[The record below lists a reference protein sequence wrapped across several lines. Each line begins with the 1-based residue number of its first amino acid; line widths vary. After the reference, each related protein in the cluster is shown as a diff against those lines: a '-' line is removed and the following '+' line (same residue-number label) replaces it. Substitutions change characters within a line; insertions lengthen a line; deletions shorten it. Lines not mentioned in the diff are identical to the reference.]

1 LGLLAGS
8 VKHCLCAANLIKS
21 AAVRSGKT
29 SSCFCFVELDMA
41 TVLLEAEI
49 TPQMVAQAVRAMSEE
64 ELAALERELRAEKLR
79 RLSEDSSE
87 DAEGALPQENA
98 LLKVIQQTA
107 PHDERFTELREAGG
121 RRTLSAVEQ
130 AELARLV
137 EEREAA
143 NVARVAATM
152 RLAELRGVPFDELWR
167 QLVGVPQGPRRV
179 AG

>member
-1 LGLLAGS
+1 
-8 VKHCLCAANLIKS
+8 
-21 AAVRSGKT
+21 
-29 SSCFCFVELDMA
+29 MA
-41 TVLLEAEI
+41 TVLVEAEL
-49 TPQMVAQAVRAMSEE
+49 TPQMVAQAVRAMSED

-79 RLSEDSSE
+79 RLSGDSSG
-87 DAEGALPQENA
+87 DSAGAGPQEDM
-98 LLKVIQQTA
+98 LLEVIQRAA
-107 PHDERFTELREAGG
+107 PHDERFAELREAG
-121 RRTLSAVEQ
+121 RQRPLSGSEQ

-167 QLVGVPQGPRRV
+167 QLVGVPPGPRPV